1 MKTEFWLLETL
12 KPLKMH
18 FELLGT
24 SNLLAYF
31 NILKSNLTLKHLST
45 FGQNDQYFYALVTV
59 YWMYLEISIYCYVE
73 VLTPYIHVYLL
84 SSWNKL
90 SGWVVRS
97 EEKGKGNK
105 QVNK

>member
-1 MKTEFWLLETL
+1 
-12 KPLKMH
+12 
-18 FELLGT
+18 
-24 SNLLAYF
+24 
-31 NILKSNLTLKHLST
+31 
-45 FGQNDQYFYALVTV
+45 
-59 YWMYLEISIYCYVE
+59 MYLEISIYCYVE